1 MTSNILL
8 TADKYMLVTSL
19 TNNTLGFS
27 ARLWVYSSGTFLYN
41 TILQYLV
48 YNKLDNFIVAMQI

>member
-8 TADKYMLVTSL
+8 TSNKYLLVTAL
-19 TNNTLGFS
+19 TNNTLGFL
-27 ARLWVYSSGTFLYN
+27 AKLWVYSSGTFLYN

-48 YNKLDNFIVAMQI
+48 YNKLDYFIRAMQI

>member
-8 TADKYMLVTSL
+8 TSNKYLLVTAL
-19 TNNTLGFS
+19 TNNTLGFF
-27 ARLWVYSSGTFLYN
+27 AKLWVYSSGTFLYN

-48 YNKLDNFIVAMQI
+48 YN

>member
-8 TADKYMLVTSL
+8 TADKYQLVTSL
-19 TNNTLGFS
+19 TNNTLGFF